1 MGRRREPVTA
11 VRMGRMLTLIVDD
24 EDDMRILVRTTIEIA
39 NQGLQVSGEATN
51 GTEALQAW
59 RESRPDC
66 IVIDQRMPGLTG
78 IEVCREIL
86 AEDPT
91 QRIVLFTAFA
101 DTELRRTAKEIGVRA
116 VLPKDQVHRLPET
129 LWGLAA

>member
-1 MGRRREPVTA
+1 
-11 VRMGRMLTLIVDD
+11 MLTLIVDD
-24 EDDMRILVRTTIEIA
+24 EDDMRSLVRTTIEVA
-39 NQGLQVSGEATN
+39 NEGLAVAGEAAN
-51 GTEALQAW
+51 GEEALAAW
-59 RESRPDC
+59 RASRPDC

-78 IEVCREIL
+78 IEVCRAIL

-101 DTELRRTAKEIGVRA
+101 DADLRRTARELGVRA
-116 VLPKDQVHRLPET
+116 VLAKDQIHKLPET

>member
-1 MGRRREPVTA
+1 
-11 VRMGRMLTLIVDD
+11 MLTLIVDD

-59 RESRPDC
+59 RDSRPDC

-86 AEDPT
+86 AEDPG

-101 DTELRRTAKEIGVRA
+101 DTELRRMAKEIGIRA
-116 VLPKDQVHRLPET
+116 VLAKDQVHRLPET

>member
-1 MGRRREPVTA
+1 ME
-11 VRMGRMLTLIVDD
+11 TLIVDD
-24 EDDMRILVRTTIEIA
+24 EDDMRSLVRTTIEIA
-39 NQGLQVSGEATN
+39 NKGLRVAGEAAN
-51 GTEALQAW
+51 GLEALAAW

-101 DTELRRTAKEIGVRA
+101 DAELRRTAKAIGISV
-116 VLPKDQVHRLPET
+116 VLPKEQVHRLPET